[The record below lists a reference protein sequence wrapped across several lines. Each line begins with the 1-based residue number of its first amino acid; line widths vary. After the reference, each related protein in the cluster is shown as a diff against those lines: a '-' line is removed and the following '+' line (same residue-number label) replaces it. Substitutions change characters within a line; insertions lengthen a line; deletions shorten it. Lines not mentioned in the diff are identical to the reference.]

1 MNAIYIIINTDNT
14 CNAVI
19 NLQIM
24 NVILPQPV
32 ITKHMLKKTV
42 PVIHSTTN
50 TNMTLIKITFNDPT
64 HFT

>member
-50 TNMTLIKITFNDPT
+50 TNMT
-64 HFT
+64 